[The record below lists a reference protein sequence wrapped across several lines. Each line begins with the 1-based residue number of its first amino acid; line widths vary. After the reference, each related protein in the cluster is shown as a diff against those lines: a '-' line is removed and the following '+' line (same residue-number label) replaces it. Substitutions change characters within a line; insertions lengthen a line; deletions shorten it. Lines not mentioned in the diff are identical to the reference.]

1 MGEEHFCLDNQPSDE
16 STSSSL
22 ANICSQV
29 ESLISNK
36 DSIDHNNNN
45 SNNNNNNNNYN
56 LNEQENK
63 KSKASTFNFGKC
75 KVCKDKA
82 TGIHYGIPSCEGCKG
97 FFKRS
102 IEKNEKYV
110 CYFGYKCVITPKQR
124 KRCKYCRWRSCLAA
138 GMSFEGIKMG
148 RIPKI
153 EKERAQYL
161 NDELVYANP
170 AMENTENRICVAPS
184 KSPISSKSALS
195 LYTSLNQCYNIS
207 PNPQVFRPNS
217 SCGTNDF
224 GLSILADKCFQL
236 YQEVMVDYDWQLG
249 RALSLIRKG
258 VKLDLF
264 RYHLIKNDVWQGYCA
279 EIFLFTKKFIKFV
292 QNTPGF
298 NQFDSKDLAILIKQ
312 RLFTC
317 YGLFLTKLVID
328 GEFYMILDSKIQ
340 SSRYLMEKVY
350 TKEVSDVIFDIHER
364 INSFKLTSK
373 ELSVFITWLL
383 VSEDCDEIFNKELLV
398 HLRMYYSQVLTY
410 EFNLNNRSQD
420 IFNGIIETSNLL
432 SRLNRMCSGAC
443 YENLNLE

>member
-1 MGEEHFCLDNQPSDE
+1 MGEENFCLDNQPSDE
-16 STSSSL
+16 STTSSL

-29 ESLISNK
+29 ESLITSRET
-36 DSIDHNNNN
+36 IDDNNNHTD
-45 SNNNNNNNNYN
+45 
-56 LNEQENK
+56 QDIK
-63 KSKASTFNFGKC
+63 KSKTSTFNFGKC

-170 AMENTENRICVAPS
+170 AMDNTENRICLPN
-184 KSPISSKSALS
+184 KSPVSSSSALS
-195 LYTSLNQCYNIS
+195 LYTSLNKGFNIS
-207 PNPQVFRPNS
+207 PNPQSLSPSSYGNS
-217 SCGTNDF
+217 NEF
-224 GLSILADKCFQL
+224 GLSILRDKCFQL
-236 YQEVMVDYDWQLG
+236 YQEVMTDYDWQYN
-249 RALSLIRKG
+249 RALSLINKG
-258 VKLDLF
+258 VRLDLF
-264 RYHLIKNDVWQGYCA
+264 RYHLIKNDVWQSYCA
-279 EIFLFTKKFIKFV
+279 EIFSFTKKFIKFV

-298 NQFDSKDLAILIKQ
+298 NQFDAKDLATLIKQ

-328 GEFYMILDSKIQ
+328 GEFYMMLDSKVQ
-340 SSRYLMEKVY
+340 SSRFLMEKVY
-350 TKEVSDVIFDIHER
+350 TKEVSDIIFDLHER
-364 INSFKLTSK
+364 IHSFKLTNK

-383 VSEDCDEIFNKELLV
+383 VSEDCDDIFNKELLV

-410 EFNLNNRSQD
+410 EFNLNKRNHD
-420 IFNGIIETSNLL
+420 IFNAILETSSLL
-432 SRLNRMCSGAC
+432 NKINQMCSRAC
-443 YENLNLE
+443 YESLKLD